1 MEKILLVKEIYME
14 AFKNWKSLI
23 LENYFKVF
31 SWICFTLLA
40 ITIYAF
46 AFRVFTGFSF
56 GNL

>member
-1 MEKILLVKEIYME
+1 MEKILLVKEIYVE
-14 AFKNWKSLI
+14 AFKNWRNII

-31 SWICFTLLA
+31 SWICFVLLA

-46 AFRVFTGFSF
+46 TYRVLTGFSF